1 MTNELD
7 LFNLNHKIMIKNN
20 VKYWLVFTFAFA
32 ILFFATNKTY
42 AQQTDNHS
50 NENKL
55 KNSQYISNSRDEI
68 KELKSSVL
76 LVRLHTKTKS
86 IEALRKVGNV
96 QLADKIEQEQSSL
109 NLRIIN
115 AFKSEFNFC
124 PVYFFFSDES
134 KHILNREFDSI
145 SFINASLLPDK
156 NIKPKIVNFFVAEF
170 GTPSQDTSQ
179 YYSHTSYEANGDFSA
194 APVHN
199 YYGGAITGAEGLIIK
214 DSNFY
219 QVRKPFPSFVKYP
232 FFAKKANMEI
242 KCVAKM
248 NLKLTNFY
256 NN

>member
-7 LFNLNHKIMIKNN
+7 LFNLNNKFMIKNN
-20 VKYWLVFTFAFA
+20 IKYWLVFNCALA
-32 ILFFATNKTY
+32 LIFFATVKTY
-42 AQQTDNHS
+42 AQQTVNDS
-50 NENKL
+50 KENKS
-55 KNSQYISNSRDEI
+55 KNAQYINIAREEI

-86 IEALRKVGNV
+86 IEALRKVGNIK
-96 QLADKIEQEQSSL
+96 LADKIEQEQSSL

-115 AFKSEFNFC
+115 AFKSDFNFC

-134 KHILNREFDSI
+134 KYILSREFDSI
-145 SFINASLLPDK
+145 SFINANLLPDK
-156 NIKPKIVNFFVAEF
+156 SIKPEIMNFFIAEF
-170 GTPSQDTSQ
+170 GSPSQDTTQ
-179 YYSHTSYEANGDFSA
+179 YYSHTTYEANGDFSA
-194 APVHN
+194 APVQH
-199 YYGGAITGAEGLIIK
+199 YSGGAITGAEGLIIK

-232 FFAKKANMEI
+232 FFAKKTNTEI